1 MSEPFACPLPLLHHQ
16 TVQMAHG
23 AGGRF
28 SQELTKQVFMPH
40 LGNAFLDL
48 MDDQAK
54 LSLPSGRTAFTTDT
68 YVVTPCVFPGG
79 TIGSLAVNGTVNDL
93 AVGGARPLYLS
104 AGFVLEEGFPLVELE
119 RIVRSMAEAA
129 SKAGVLIVTGDT
141 KVVQRGS
148 CDGIFINT
156 SGIGVLRQDV
166 TLSCR
171 NLKPGDA
178 ILLSGTVGD
187 HGMSIMT
194 AREGLSFQSALTSDC
209 ASLNHM
215 IEALLDAVPDVH
227 AMRDPTRG
235 GVAAVLNELAVSSS
249 VGVEILEDAI
259 PVKAEVR
266 GACELLGIDPLHVA
280 NEGKLIA
287 AVPAGE
293 AARAIE
299 VLRSFEEGRNAAV
312 IGSVNEGHSG
322 MVVMKTVF
330 GSLRIVDL
338 PAGEQLPRIC

>member
-1 MSEPFACPLPLLHHQ
+1 MSEPFTCPLPLMHPE

-28 SQELTKQVFMPH
+28 SQDLTKQVFMPH
-40 LGNAFLDL
+40 FGNAFLDL

-54 LSLPSGRTAFTTDT
+54 LDLPSGRTAFTTDT
-68 YVVTPCVFPGG
+68 YVVTPCHFPGG

-104 AGFVLEEGFPLVELE
+104 AGFVLEEGFPLAELE
-119 RIVRSMAEAA
+119 GIVRSMAEAA
-129 SKAGVLIVTGDT
+129 RKAGVLIVAGDT

-148 CDGIFINT
+148 CDRIFINT
-156 SGIGVLRQDV
+156 SGIGVLRQEV
-166 TLSCR
+166 SLSCR

-194 AREGLSFQSALTSDC
+194 AREGLSFQSGITSDC

-215 IEALLDAVPDVH
+215 IEALLDAVPEVH

-235 GVAAVLNELAVSSS
+235 GVAAVLNELAVSSA
-249 VGVEILEDAI
+249 VGVELLEDAI

-280 NEGKLIA
+280 NEGKVIVALPA
-287 AVPAGE
+287 A
-293 AARAIE
+293 AAPRALD
-299 VLRSFEEGRNAAV
+299 VLRSFDEGRNAAM
-312 IGSVNEGHSG
+312 IGSVSADHSG

-330 GSLRIVDL
+330 GSRRIVDL

>member
-1 MSEPFACPLPLLHHQ
+1 MSEPFVCPLPFLHSE

-54 LSLPSGRTAFTTDT
+54 LTLPSGRIAFSTDT
-68 YVVTPCVFPGG
+68 YVVTPCIFPGG

-104 AGFVLEEGFPLVELE
+104 AGFVLEEGFPLAELE
-119 RIVRSMAEAA
+119 GIVRSMAEAA
-129 SKAGVLIVTGDT
+129 RKAGVLIVTGDT

-148 CDGIFINT
+148 CDRIFINT
-156 SGIGVLRQDV
+156 SGIGLLRDDV

-194 AREGLSFQSALTSDC
+194 AREGLSFQSGITSDC

-215 IEALLDAVPDVH
+215 MEALLDAVPEVH

-249 VGVEILEDAI
+249 VGIELVEDAI
-259 PVKAEVR
+259 PVNAEVR

-280 NEGKLIA
+280 NEGKIIVALPAA
-287 AVPAGE
+287 AVS
-293 AARAIE
+293 RALD
-299 VLRSFEEGRNAAV
+299 VLRSFDEGRNAAV
-312 IGSVNEGHSG
+312 IGSASAEHSG
-322 MVVMKTVF
+322 MVIMKTVF
-330 GSLRIVDL
+330 GSRRIVDL

>member
-141 KVVQRGS
+141 KVVQRGL

-322 MVVMKTVF
+322 MVVMKTLF